1 MLINSV
7 CHFLFDNER
16 PAVTCY
22 IVSSP
27 CKRLFPALILRRLKA
42 FKIKLKIQLNNA
54 AVSTLNHNNV
64 TFSSLSSIFAT
75 QFGNQKRNLEA
86 KNSQIWV
93 GGGNIPDFSFTR
105 TSIVTCHEE
114 FRDFN
119 SVSTCYCHFK
129 QKPSNPQTCPAHDV
143 AGRTNAAWQE
153 TALLKTQLN
162 NRNKTFAICFMNASE
177 RYHLNVSKDPGT

>member
-1 MLINSV
+1 MLCPWEPSARKTTVQNHSLFPCQNFLPKIVQMLINNV
-7 CHFLFDNER
+7 CNFLFDNES

-64 TFSSLSSIFAT
+64 TFSSLSSIYAT

-86 KNSQIWV
+86 KNSQIW
-93 GGGNIPDFSFTR
+93 GGGKHTR
-105 TSIVTCHEE
+105 LQFHQYKLC
-114 FRDFN
+114 N
-119 SVSTCYCHFK
+119 M
-129 QKPSNPQTCPAHDV
+129 P
-143 AGRTNAAWQE
+143 
-153 TALLKTQLN
+153 
-162 NRNKTFAICFMNASE
+162 
-177 RYHLNVSKDPGT
+177 